1 MEALNKQQQGK
12 RLTKNSFASIKA
24 KVELL
29 AFNKQQQ
36 QASPDVN
43 SMFNNIV
50 AILPVL
56 CLKMLQIYTIKAVA
70 ALKQM
75 RY

>member
-29 AFNKQQQ
+29 AFNKQQ